1 MDRGSL
7 FLFQVD
13 LHLTVQRS
21 LAPEPG
27 CSLEHAVM
35 TSCDREQIH
44 RPDAIQPYGL
54 LLVADSESLTVIAG
68 AGDLEGRLTP
78 DWLGRPLPDVLNIP
92 ENRFHDD
99 KRPSLSDLRV
109 AGLKDENFSILR
121 HDQDRHILIE
131 LEPVEAHNL
140 LTWDIF
146 GEIDSTADRFERCP
160 DTTSVCR
167 QGAAIFQRLTGFDRV
182 LVYRFME
189 DGTGRVVGESRNEAF
204 PSLMHHHFPASDIP
218 AQARALYLRNRIR
231 VIPDITYEAAPIRP
245 REAGLTGLDL
255 SDIQLRSVSPIHL
268 QYMANMGTRASASV
282 SLVVDGVLWGLIAC
296 HNASPRCLSEDIR
309 AACRTLAGVMSRQLR
324 NKEELVTYQER
335 LRLRNAM
342 EFVTSHFDVR
352 HPIESNLRSFMGE
365 LQALFPCNG
374 FAVINDETIT
384 GTGVLP
390 DTENLHKL
398 HDWLRL
404 GTSGGIFTS
413 AMLGKDYPAAA
424 EWPERSAGILAITLP
439 FRTPTCLI
447 WSRVEIIQ
455 TIEWAGNPHK
465 GDADDDGVLRPRT
478 SFKTWEQTIRGHS
491 TRWTAEQKQAAR
503 RLRRVLI
510 ADYQTQQLHELNATL
525 AATLEE
531 RENLLRQKDFLIRE
545 VNHRV
550 QNSLQMVASFLKLQA
565 RSASNEE
572 TTTALTEAQHRI
584 AAIGLVHRRLYRD
597 EHFGVVDL
605 GRYLEELMEELCS
618 SLGENWHE
626 QLHLSLFPIMI
637 SADRAINIGLVLTE
651 LVINASKYAYD
662 GHAGPLH
669 VGLTQTSD
677 RLVLTVSDQGECTPQ
692 LKGTGFGT
700 RMMNAVVSSLSGTLT
715 YTALTPGLE
724 AVMTL
729 PLDSILPSETDI
741 STEAALSQ
749 TPYPYP

>member
-1 MDRGSL
+1 M
-7 FLFQVD
+7 D

-35 TSCDREQIH
+35 TSCDREPIH

-54 LLVADSESLTVIAG
+54 LLIADSTSLAVIGG
-68 AGDLEGRLTP
+68 AGDIEGRLAP
-78 DWLGRPLPDVLNIP
+78 DWLGRPLADVLKIP
-92 ENRFHDD
+92 ESRLHDE

-109 AGLKDENFSILR
+109 AGLKDETFSILR
-121 HDQDRHILIE
+121 HAQDTHLLIE

-160 DTTSVCR
+160 DTASVCR
-167 QGAAIFQRLTGFDRV
+167 HGAAIFRRLTGFDRV

-189 DGTGRVVGESRNEAF
+189 DGTGRVVGESRNDAF
-204 PSLMHHHFPASDIP
+204 PSLMNHHFPASDIP

-245 REAGLTGLDL
+245 PEAGLAGLDL
-255 SDIQLRSVSPIHL
+255 SDVQLRSVSPIHL
-268 QYMANMGTRASASV
+268 QYMANMGARASASV

-296 HNASPRCLSEDIR
+296 HNATPRCLSEDIR

-374 FAVINDETIT
+374 FAVISDETIT

-390 DTENLHKL
+390 DADNLHRL

-404 GTSGGIFTS
+404 GTNGGIFVST
-413 AMLGKDYPAAA
+413 MLGKDYPPAA
-424 EWPERSAGILAITLP
+424 EWPERSAGLLAITLP

-465 GDADDDGVLRPRT
+465 DTAEGSDVLRPRA
-478 SFKTWEQTIRGHS
+478 SFRTWEQTIRGHS
-491 TRWTAEQKQAAR
+491 TRWTSEQKQAAR

-510 ADYQTQQLHELNATL
+510 ADYQTQQLRELNATL

-597 EHFGVVDL
+597 EHFGIVDL

-618 SLGENWHE
+618 SLGADWHE

-662 GHAGPLH
+662 GKAGPLH

-715 YTALTPGLE
+715 YTTLSPGLE

-729 PLDSILPSETDI
+729 PLDSILPSEADA

>member
-1 MDRGSL
+1 
-7 FLFQVD
+7 
-13 LHLTVQRS
+13 
-21 LAPEPG
+21 
-27 CSLEHAVM
+27 M
-35 TSCDREQIH
+35 TSCDREPIH
-44 RPDAIQPYGL
+44 RPNAIQPYGL
-54 LLVADSESLTVIAG
+54 LLIVDSTSLKIIGG
-68 AGDLEGRLTP
+68 AGDIEGRLAP
-78 DWLGRPLPDVLNIP
+78 DWLGRPLADVLKIP
-92 ENRFHDD
+92 ESRLHDE

-109 AGLKDENFSILR
+109 AGLKDETFSILR
-121 HDQDRHILIE
+121 HVQDTHLLIE

-167 QGAAIFQRLTGFDRV
+167 QGAAIFRRLTGFDRV

-189 DGTGRVVGESRNEAF
+189 DGTGRVVGESRNDAF
-204 PSLMHHHFPASDIP
+204 PSLMNHHFPASDIP
-218 AQARALYLRNRIR
+218 TQARALYLRNRIR

-245 REAGLTGLDL
+245 AEAGLAGLDL
-255 SDIQLRSVSPIHL
+255 SDVQLRSVSPIHL
-268 QYMANMGTRASASV
+268 QYMLNMGTRASASV

-296 HNASPRCLSEDIR
+296 HNATPRALSEDIR

-352 HPIESNLRSFMGE
+352 HPIESNLCSFMNE
-365 LQALFPCNG
+365 LQSLFPCNG
-374 FAVINDETIT
+374 FAVISGETIS

-390 DTENLHKL
+390 DEDNLHRL

-404 GTSGGIFTS
+404 GTNGGIFVSTK
-413 AMLGKDYPAAA
+413 LGKDYPPAA
-424 EWPERSAGILAITLP
+424 EWPERSAGLLAITLP

-465 GDADDDGVLRPRT
+465 DTAEGSDVLLPRA
-478 SFKTWEQTIRGHS
+478 SFRTWEQTIRGHS
-491 TRWTAEQKQAAR
+491 TRWTSEQRQAAR

-510 ADYQTQQLHELNATL
+510 ADYQTQQLRELNATL

-531 RENLLRQKDFLIRE
+531 RESLLRQKDFLIRE

-597 EHFGVVDL
+597 EHFGIVDL

-618 SLGENWHE
+618 SLGGDWQE
-626 QLHLSLFPIMI
+626 QLHLSFFPIMI

-662 GHAGPLH
+662 GKAGPLH
-669 VGLTQTSD
+669 VGLAQTSD
-677 RLVLTVSDQGECTPQ
+677 RLILTVSDQGECTPQ

-729 PLDSILPSETDI
+729 PLDSILPSEADT

>member
-1 MDRGSL
+1 M
-7 FLFQVD
+7 
-13 LHLTVQRS
+13 TVQRPLS
-21 LAPEPG
+21 PEQG
-27 CSLEHAVM
+27 CSLEHAIM
-35 TSCDREQIH
+35 TSCDREPIH

-54 LLVADSESLTVIAG
+54 LLVADSKSLKIIGG
-68 AGDLEGRLTP
+68 AGDIEGRLALN
-78 DWLGRPLPDVLNIP
+78 WLGHPLADVLKIP
-92 ENRFHDD
+92 ESRLHDEE
-99 KRPSLSDLRV
+99 RSSLSDLRV
-109 AGLKDENFSILR
+109 AGLKDETFSIL
-121 HDQDRHILIE
+121 HHVQDTRLLIE

-146 GEIDSTADRFERCP
+146 DEIDSTADRLERCP

-167 QGAAIFQRLTGFDRV
+167 QGAAIFRRLTGFDRV

-189 DGTGRVVGESRNEAF
+189 DGSGRVVGESRNDAF
-204 PSLMHHHFPASDIP
+204 PSLMNHHFPASDIP
-218 AQARALYLRNRIR
+218 TQARALYLRNRIR

-245 REAGLTGLDL
+245 PEAGLTGLDL
-255 SDIQLRSVSPIHL
+255 SDVQLRSVSPIHL

-296 HNASPRCLSEDIR
+296 HNSTPRCLSEDIR
-309 AACRTLAGVMSRQLR
+309 APCRTLAGVMSRQLR
-324 NKEELVTYQER
+324 NTEELITHQER

-342 EFVTSHFDVR
+342 EFITSHFDVH
-352 HPIESNLRSFMGE
+352 HPIENNLRSFMGE
-365 LQALFPCNG
+365 LQSLFPCNG
-374 FAVINDETIT
+374 FAVISDQTIT

-390 DTENLHKL
+390 DADNLHRL

-404 GTSGGIFTS
+404 GTNGGLFVS
-413 AMLGKDYPAAA
+413 SMLGKDYPPAV
-424 EWPERSAGILAITLP
+424 EWPERSAGLLAITLP

-465 GDADDDGVLRPRT
+465 DTAEGNDILRPRA

-491 TRWTAEQKQAAR
+491 TRWTSEQKQAAR

-510 ADYQTQQLHELNATL
+510 AHSQTQQLRELNATL

-531 RENLLRQKDFLIRE
+531 RESLLHQKDFLIRE

-565 RSASNEE
+565 RSAPNEE

-597 EHFGVVDL
+597 KHFGIVDL
-605 GRYLEELMEELCS
+605 CRYLEELMEELCL
-618 SLGENWHE
+618 SLGGDWQK

-662 GHAGPLH
+662 GQAGPLY
-669 VGLTQTSD
+669 VGLTQTSNS
-677 RLVLTVSDQGECTPQ
+677 LVLTVSDQGECTPQ

-715 YTALTPGLE
+715 YTTLTPGLK

-729 PLDSILPSETDI
+729 PLDSILPSETDT

-749 TPYPYP
+749 STYPYP

>member
-1 MDRGSL
+1 M
-7 FLFQVD
+7 D
-13 LHLTVQRS
+13 LHLTVPRP
-21 LAPEPG
+21 LAPEQG
-27 CSLEHAVM
+27 CALEHAIM
-35 TSCDREQIH
+35 TSCDREPIH
-44 RPDAIQPYGL
+44 RPEAIQPYGL
-54 LLVADSESLTVIAG
+54 LLVADSTNLKLIGG
-68 AGDLEGRLTP
+68 AGDIEGRLVS
-78 DWLGRPLPDVLNIP
+78 DWLGHPLADVLKIP
-92 ENRFHDD
+92 ESRLHDEE
-99 KRPSLSDLRV
+99 RSSLSDLRI
-109 AGLKDENFSILR
+109 AGLKDETFSILR
-121 HDQDRHILIE
+121 HVQDTRLLIE

-146 GEIDSTADRFERCP
+146 GEIDRAADRFERCP
-160 DTTSVCR
+160 DTISVCR
-167 QGAAIFQRLTGFDRV
+167 QGAEVFQRLTGFDRV
-182 LVYRFME
+182 LVYHFLE

-231 VIPDITYEAAPIRP
+231 VIPDVTYEAAPIRP

-268 QYMANMGTRASASV
+268 LYMTNMGARASASI

-296 HNASPRCLSEDIR
+296 HNATPRCLSEDIR

-342 EFVTSHFDVR
+342 EFVTSHFDVH

-365 LQALFPCNG
+365 LQSLFPCNG
-374 FAVINDETIT
+374 FAVISDRTIT
-384 GTGVLP
+384 GSGVLP
-390 DTENLHKL
+390 DADNLHRL

-404 GTSGGIFTS
+404 GTNGGIFVST
-413 AMLGKDYPAAA
+413 MLGKDYPPAA
-424 EWPERSAGILAITLP
+424 EWPERSAGLMAITLP

-465 GDADDDGVLRPRT
+465 ETAEGSDVLRPRV
-478 SFKTWEQTIRGHS
+478 SFRTWEQTIRGHS
-491 TRWTAEQKQAAR
+491 TRWTSEQKQTAR

-510 ADYQTQQLHELNATL
+510 ADYQTQQLRELNATL
-525 AATLEE
+525 AATLKE
-531 RENLLRQKDFLIRE
+531 RESLLRQKDFLIQE

-565 RSASNEE
+565 RSASNED

-584 AAIGLVHRRLYRD
+584 SAIGLVHRRLYRD
-597 EHFGVVDL
+597 EHFGIVDL

-618 SLGENWHE
+618 ALGGDWQE

-637 SADRAINIGLVLTE
+637 SADRAINIGLILTE

-662 GHAGPLH
+662 GKAGPLY
-669 VGLTQTSD
+669 VGLAQTSD

-715 YTALTPGLE
+715 YTTLTPGLE

-729 PLDSILPSETDI
+729 PLDTVLPSEADTG
-741 STEAALSQ
+741 TKAALSHP
-749 TPYPYP
+749 PYPSP

>member
-1 MDRGSL
+1 M
-7 FLFQVD
+7 
-13 LHLTVQRS
+13 TVQRS

-27 CSLEHAVM
+27 WSLEHAVM
-35 TSCDREQIH
+35 TSCDREPIH

-54 LLVADSESLTVIAG
+54 LLIVDSTSLKIIGG
-68 AGDLEGRLTP
+68 AGDIEGRLAP
-78 DWLGRPLPDVLNIP
+78 DWLGRPLADVLKIP
-92 ENRFHDD
+92 ESRLHDE

-109 AGLKDENFSILR
+109 AGLKDETFSILR
-121 HDQDRHILIE
+121 HAQDTHLLIE

-167 QGAAIFQRLTGFDRV
+167 QGAAIFRRLTGFDRV

-189 DGTGRVVGESRNEAF
+189 DGTGRVVGESRNDAF
-204 PSLMHHHFPASDIP
+204 PSLMNHHFPASDIP
-218 AQARALYLRNRIR
+218 TQARALYLRNRIR

-245 REAGLTGLDL
+245 PEAGLAGLDL
-255 SDIQLRSVSPIHL
+255 SDVQLRSVSPIHL

-296 HNASPRCLSEDIR
+296 HNATPRCLSEDIR

-365 LQALFPCNG
+365 LQSLFPCNG
-374 FAVINDETIT
+374 FAVISDQTIT

-390 DTENLHKL
+390 DAENLHRL

-404 GTSGGIFTS
+404 GTNGGIFVST
-413 AMLGKDYPAAA
+413 MLGKDYPPAA
-424 EWPERSAGILAITLP
+424 EWPERSAGLLAITLP

-465 GDADDDGVLRPRT
+465 DTTEGSDVLRPRA
-478 SFKTWEQTIRGHS
+478 SFRTWEQTIRGHS
-491 TRWTAEQKQAAR
+491 TRWTSEQKQAAR

-510 ADYQTQQLHELNATL
+510 ADYQTQQLRELNATL

-531 RENLLRQKDFLIRE
+531 RESLLRQKDFLIRE

-597 EHFGVVDL
+597 EHFGIVDL

-618 SLGENWHE
+618 SLGGDWQE

-662 GHAGPLH
+662 GKAGPLH
-669 VGLTQTSD
+669 VGLAQTSD

-715 YTALTPGLE
+715 YTTLTPGLE

-729 PLDSILPSETDI
+729 PLDSILPSEADA